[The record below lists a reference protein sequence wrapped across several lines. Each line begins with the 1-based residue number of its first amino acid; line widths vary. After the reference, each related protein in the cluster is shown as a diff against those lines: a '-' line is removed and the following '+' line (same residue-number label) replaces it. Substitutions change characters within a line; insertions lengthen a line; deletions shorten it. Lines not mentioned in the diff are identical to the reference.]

1 MKGAKMFTV
10 SFRAVNFVFWS
21 HLGCSEQNAIII
33 SRKGLF

>member
-10 SFRAVNFVFWS
+10 SFRAVKFVFWS
-21 HLGCSEQNAIII
+21 HLGCSEQKAIII